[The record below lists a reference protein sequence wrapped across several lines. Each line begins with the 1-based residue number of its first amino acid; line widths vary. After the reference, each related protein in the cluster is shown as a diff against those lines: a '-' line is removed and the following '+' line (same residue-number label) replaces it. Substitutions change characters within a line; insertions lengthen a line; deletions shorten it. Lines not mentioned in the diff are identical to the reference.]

1 MQFTR
6 AKKSNLVSAE
16 HVTFTPELASQILEE
31 IPFERQRNIKPQH
44 INRYVDDMRDNKW
57 NSESVIKF
65 HKIDNRLILLDGQN
79 RLNACI
85 KSGCNFDAIK
95 LVFNS
100 CSENY
105 TNESYSVTDTG
116 ANRSLRDYIRANQV
130 NKRYGLFEIDTE
142 ALISAVHFINSGFK
156 HYTSI
161 PASYRSKV
169 NSSEKWVPFASKY
182 FDIVANGHSSMR
194 HILRRRSLVAVAL
207 HCFRDAEEKAVKFFT
222 PFANRSVIL
231 TTNDPRYTLLNKM
244 CLADR
249 ELADVDCRIVGRC
262 WNAFVINRTL
272 VELKKIKSKYE
283 TQFKKVDLLIPA
295 TEKV

>member
-6 AKKSNLVSAE
+6 VTDSNLISAE
-16 HVTFTPELASQILEE
+16 HVTFTPELAKNILES

-44 INRYVDDMRDNKW
+44 ISRYVDDMIDNKW
-57 NSESVIKF
+57 NAESVIKF

-79 RLNACI
+79 RLNACM
-85 KSGCNFDAIK
+85 KSGYNFDAVK
-95 LVFNS
+95 MVFKSRN
-100 CSENY
+100 EKY

-156 HYTSI
+156 HYTSL
-161 PASYRSKV
+161 PASFRNKV
-169 NSSEKWVPFASKY
+169 DNAELWVRHASTY
-182 FDIVANGHSSMR
+182 FNIVANGNPSMR

-207 HCFRDAEEKAVKFFT
+207 HCFRDAKTIAEKFFT
-222 PFANRSVIL
+222 PFANRSVTL
-231 TTNDPRYTLLNKM
+231 LTNDPRYTLLDKM
-244 CLADR
+244 CLDER
-249 ELADVDCRIVGRC
+249 ELADVDCRIIARC
-262 WNAFVINRTL
+262 WNAFAINKTL
-272 VELKKIKSKYE
+272 VELKKVKSIYE
-283 TQFKKVDLLIPA
+283 VQFKKVSLMIPA